1 MGYQTSYFFDTHST
15 KLITQKFLLF
25 SKKLNIVQ
33 SSKTLRTYN
42 MLSTQTDQFFEIVT
56 DDVFN
61 YFDFKKMINDST
73 DQLFLEDLSSTFI
86 VYNIFKDQ
94 VNLETFDEIDKLD
107 INLELPHS
115 EIQLTI
121 QKLFTLPFFWDI
133 LISHTGSKDIS
144 LNFFNEYLHTREI
157 YYRNHEKFRLRVA
170 KFWSCWD
177 IIEPNLK
184 FLYRYFF
191 FKLNEVTGYKIK
203 RFINFIT
210 KSLNEKLN
218 LLSGYFDVFLKSETN
233 KDSGEETNFYIQKNA
248 YLHFTK
254 RLSKNQTDLVNI
266 NYINQLAIKNIFSTP
281 LIKVDPLYFNT
292 ALLFNNILKNNVSLL
307 VSYKVFDANFFKI
320 FNFFYLQSFNFPEIK
335 DFSFYEFV
343 LKLSFLIWTKNAWN
357 FINYLDNLF
366 FNFKKDEQLK
376 ILTILSSFEEAD
388 MLNLLS
394 LVGMSGLYFKFSG
407 KLGGFAGSRAK
418 YFIIK
423 YGKYSRS
430 SRVNKIVFF
439 QKQLVNFNG
448 AVGLNVVV
456 TYK

>member
-170 KFWSCWD
+170 KF
-177 IIEPNLK
+177 
-184 FLYRYFF
+184 
-191 FKLNEVTGYKIK
+191 
-203 RFINFIT
+203 
-210 KSLNEKLN
+210 
-218 LLSGYFDVFLKSETN
+218 
-233 KDSGEETNFYIQKNA
+233 
-248 YLHFTK
+248 
-254 RLSKNQTDLVNI
+254 
-266 NYINQLAIKNIFSTP
+266 
-281 LIKVDPLYFNT
+281 
-292 ALLFNNILKNNVSLL
+292 
-307 VSYKVFDANFFKI
+307 
-320 FNFFYLQSFNFPEIK
+320 
-335 DFSFYEFV
+335 
-343 LKLSFLIWTKNAWN
+343 
-357 FINYLDNLF
+357 
-366 FNFKKDEQLK
+366 
-376 ILTILSSFEEAD
+376 
-388 MLNLLS
+388 
-394 LVGMSGLYFKFSG
+394 
-407 KLGGFAGSRAK
+407 
-418 YFIIK
+418 
-423 YGKYSRS
+423 
-430 SRVNKIVFF
+430 
-439 QKQLVNFNG
+439 
-448 AVGLNVVV
+448 
-456 TYK
+456 